1 MLPYGYSKSNNIA
14 KGPSL
19 MELNK
24 SNQSI
29 GGGDSSSDLAKS
41 QWDETKVDDKVDVA
55 SSAVD
60 QDKDTEAEKSA
71 DKAKAFR
78 MKKLVAS
85 VAIGL
90 TLAVSGGVHAYHQHV
105 ENQRVAEAVEEEQER
120 ELEQANQR
128 RQEYLD
134 QVPDNDLSRDK
145 YVYNEADRALGRDV
159 DSSSARAL
167 SPAEFEE
174 YFHVTPET
182 YQTLCLEKY
191 GINADDFADDTE
203 AEAQQRFDKAKQKK
217 DEYEAESK
225 ARREATGWHSF
236 EPEEPSFTDAELR
249 ALQNGDVSYFK
260 KSKESKVKQALNA
273 KISELRRARDEAIRQ
288 QLDQLRQQLDQS
300 EADTNT
306 DSEEYGKHPEDM
318 KGEDTGGHQGDS
330 GGEQDFISMDED
342 NYTGTRPHGNEADKP
357 DRSSWND
364 DDEINRRDRAY
375 HEPQESEQRNRE
387 EIQIVD
393 LQ

>member
-1 MLPYGYSKSNNIA
+1 
-14 KGPSL
+14 

-24 SNQSI
+24 SNQSV
-29 GGGDSSSDLAKS
+29 GGDSSSDLAKS

-55 SSAVD
+55 SPAID
-60 QDKDTEAEKSA
+60 QDKDTEVEKSA
-71 DKAKAFR
+71 DKAKASR
-78 MKKLVAS
+78 LKKLVAS

-90 TLAVSGGVHAYHQHV
+90 TLAVSGGVHAYQQHV
-105 ENQRVAEAVEEEQER
+105 ENQRVAEVVREEQEQ

-159 DSSSARAL
+159 DSSGARVL

-182 YQTLCLEKY
+182 YQMLCLEKY

-203 AEAQQRFDKAKQKK
+203 AEAQQRFDKAKQEK
-217 DEYEAESK
+217 DEYEARSK
-225 ARREATGWHSF
+225 ARCEAAEQHPF
-236 EPEEPSFTDAELR
+236 EPEKPSFTDAELQV
-249 ALQNGDVSYFK
+249 LQNGDVSYFK

-273 KISELRRARDEAIRQ
+273 RIRELGWASARKEAIRQ
-288 QLDQLRQQLDQS
+288 QLDQ
-300 EADTNT
+300 ADTNQR
-306 DSEEYGKHPEDM
+306 DNGELPNDV
-318 KGEDTGGHQGDS
+318 KGEGIGGPQSDS
-330 GGEQDFISMDED
+330 GGKEDSIDMDD
-342 NYTGTRPHGNEADKP
+342 YIGARPHGKEADKP
-357 DRSSWND
+357 DRSGWS
-364 DDEINRRDRAY
+364 DDEIGRRERAY
-375 HEPQESEQRNRE
+375 YEHESEQRNRE

>member
-1 MLPYGYSKSNNIA
+1 
-14 KGPSL
+14 

-29 GGGDSSSDLAKS
+29 GGDSSSDLAKS
-41 QWDETKVDDKVDVA
+41 QWDETKVNDKVDVA
-55 SSAVD
+55 SSAID
-60 QDKDTEAEKSA
+60 QDKDTEVEKSA
-71 DKAKAFR
+71 DKAKASR
-78 MKKLVAS
+78 IKKLVAS

-90 TLAVSGGVHAYHQHV
+90 TLAISGGVHAYQQHV
-105 ENQRVAEAVEEEQER
+105 ENQRVAEVAREEQEQ

-159 DSSSARAL
+159 DSSSARVL

-203 AEAQQRFDKAKQKK
+203 AEAQQRFDKAKQAE
-217 DEYEAESK
+217 DEYEARSK
-225 ARREATGWHSF
+225 ARREEAEQRSAEHRYEW
-236 EPEEPSFTDAELR
+236 EYEREEPPFTDAELQ

-260 KSKESKVKQALNA
+260 QSKESKVKQALNA
-273 KISELRRARDEAIRQ
+273 RIRELGWASARKEAIRQ
-288 QLDQLRQQLDQS
+288 QLDQT
-300 EADTNT
+300 EANDA
-306 DSEEYGKHPEDM
+306 DPED
-318 KGEDTGGHQGDS
+318 D
-330 GGEQDFISMDED
+330 
-342 NYTGTRPHGNEADKP
+342 GNRQVEYRK
-357 DRSSWND
+357 ND
-364 DDEINRRDRAY
+364 DGGR
-375 HEPQESEQRNRE
+375 
-387 EIQIVD
+387 
-393 LQ
+393 

>member
-1 MLPYGYSKSNNIA
+1 
-14 KGPSL
+14 

-41 QWDETKVDDKVDVA
+41 QWDETKVNDKVDVA
-55 SSAVD
+55 SSAID
-60 QDKDTEAEKSA
+60 QDKDTEVEKSA
-71 DKAKAFR
+71 DKAKASR
-78 MKKLVAS
+78 LKKLVAS

-90 TLAVSGGVHAYHQHV
+90 TLAISGGVHAYQQHV
-105 ENQRVAEAVEEEQER
+105 ENQRVAEAVREEQEQ

-159 DSSSARAL
+159 DSSSARVL

-203 AEAQQRFDKAKQKK
+203 AEAQQRFDKAKQAE
-217 DEYEAESK
+217 DEYEARSK
-225 ARREATGWHSF
+225 ARREEAEQRGVGWHYEQQES
-236 EPEEPSFTDAELR
+236 PFTDAELQ

-260 KSKESKVKQALNA
+260 QSKESKVKQALNA
-273 KISELRRARDEAIRQ
+273 RIRELGWDKARKEATRQQ
-288 QLDQLRQQLDQS
+288 QLDQA
-300 EADTNT
+300 EANANANP
-306 DSEEYGKHPEDM
+306 EED
-318 KGEDTGGHQGDS
+318 
-330 GGEQDFISMDED
+330 
-342 NYTGTRPHGNEADKP
+342 RP
-357 DRSSWND
+357 SWND
-364 DDEINRRDRAY
+364 DGEINRHDRAY
-375 HEPQESEQRNRE
+375 HEHEHEPQESEQQSRE

>member
-1 MLPYGYSKSNNIA
+1 
-14 KGPSL
+14 

-24 SNQSI
+24 SDQSI
-29 GGGDSSSDLAKS
+29 GGDSSSDLAKS

-55 SSAVD
+55 SPAID

-71 DKAKAFR
+71 DKTKASR

-90 TLAVSGGVHAYHQHV
+90 TLAVSGGVHAYQQHV
-105 ENQRVAEAVEEEQER
+105 ENQRAAEVAEEEQEQ

-159 DSSSARAL
+159 DSSSARVL

-174 YFHVTPET
+174 YFHITPKA

-203 AEAQQRFDKAKQKK
+203 AEAQQRFDEAKQEK
-217 DEYEAESK
+217 DEYEARSK
-225 ARREATGWHSF
+225 ARREVFERRGRGP
-236 EPEEPSFTDAELR
+236 EPEWEKPPFTDAELQ

-260 KSKESKVKQALNA
+260 QSKESKVKQALNA
-273 KISELRRARDEAIRQ
+273 RIRELGWAKAREEAIRQ
-288 QLDQLRQQLDQS
+288 QLDQT
-300 EADTNT
+300 DTNQR
-306 DSEEYGKHPEDM
+306 DNGELPNDV
-318 KGEDTGGHQGDS
+318 KGEDTGYHRSDS
-330 GGEQDFISMDED
+330 GGEQDFISMDD
-342 NYTGTRPHGNEADKP
+342 DIDVRSHGKEADKP
-357 DRSSWND
+357 DRSSWS
-364 DDEINRRDRAY
+364 DDEIGRRERAY
-375 HEPQESEQRNRE
+375 YEHESEQRNRE

>member
-1 MLPYGYSKSNNIA
+1 M
-14 KGPSL
+14 
-19 MELNK
+19 
-24 SNQSI
+24 
-29 GGGDSSSDLAKS
+29 
-41 QWDETKVDDKVDVA
+41 
-55 SSAVD
+55 
-60 QDKDTEAEKSA
+60 
-71 DKAKAFR
+71 
-78 MKKLVAS
+78 AS

-90 TLAVSGGVHAYHQHV
+90 TLAVSGGVHTYHQYV
-105 ENQRVAEAVEEEQER
+105 ENQRVAEAVKEEQER

-159 DSSSARAL
+159 DSSSARVL

-203 AEAQQRFDKAKQKK
+203 AEAQQRFDKAKQAE
-217 DEYEAESK
+217 DEYEARSK
-225 ARREATGWHSF
+225 ARREEAEQRGVGWHYEQQ
-236 EPEEPSFTDAELR
+236 EPPFTDAELQ

-260 KSKESKVKQALNA
+260 QSKESKVKQALNA
-273 KISELRRARDEAIRQ
+273 RIRELGWASARKEAIRQ
-288 QLDQLRQQLDQS
+288 QLDQ
-300 EADTNT
+300 ANTNQR
-306 DSEEYGKHPEDM
+306 DNGELPNDM
-318 KGEDTGGHQGDS
+318 KGEDAGHHPIDS
-330 GGEQDFISMDED
+330 GGEKNFISMD
-342 NYTGTRPHGNEADKP
+342 N
-357 DRSSWND
+357 
-364 DDEINRRDRAY
+364 EINRRDRTY
-375 HEPQESEQRNRE
+375 REHEHEPQESKQWNRE

>member
-1 MLPYGYSKSNNIA
+1 
-14 KGPSL
+14 

-24 SNQSI
+24 SDQSI
-29 GGGDSSSDLAKS
+29 GGDSSSDLAKS
-41 QWDETKVDDKVDVA
+41 QWDETKVNDKVDVA
-55 SSAVD
+55 SSAID
-60 QDKDTEAEKSA
+60 QDKDTEVEKSA
-71 DKAKAFR
+71 DKAKASR
-78 MKKLVAS
+78 LKKLVAS

-90 TLAVSGGVHAYHQHV
+90 TLAVSGGVHAYQQHV
-105 ENQRVAEAVEEEQER
+105 ENQRVAEAAREEQEQ

-159 DSSSARAL
+159 DSSGARVL

-182 YQTLCLEKY
+182 YQMLCLEKY

-203 AEAQQRFDKAKQKK
+203 AEAQQRFDRAKQEK
-217 DEYEAESK
+217 DEYEAELK
-225 ARREATGWHSF
+225 ARREAFERRGRGP
-236 EPEEPSFTDAELR
+236 EPEWEKPPFTDAELQ

-273 KISELRRARDEAIRQ
+273 RIRELGWAKAGKEAIRQ
-288 QLDQLRQQLDQS
+288 QQLDQ
-300 EADTNT
+300 ANANANP
-306 DSEEYGKHPEDM
+306 EED
-318 KGEDTGGHQGDS
+318 
-330 GGEQDFISMDED
+330 
-342 NYTGTRPHGNEADKP
+342 RP
-357 DRSSWND
+357 SWND
-364 DDEINRRDRAY
+364 DGEINRRDHAY
-375 HEPQESEQRNRE
+375 HEREPQESEQQSRK

>member
-1 MLPYGYSKSNNIA
+1 
-14 KGPSL
+14 

-24 SNQSI
+24 SNQSV

-41 QWDETKVDDKVDVA
+41 QWDETKVDNKVDAA
-55 SSAVD
+55 SSAIN

-78 MKKLVAS
+78 LKKLVAS

-90 TLAVSGGVHAYHQHV
+90 TLAVSGGVHAYQQHV
-105 ENQRVAEAVEEEQER
+105 ENQRVAEVAREEQEQ

-159 DSSSARAL
+159 DSSGARVL

-182 YQTLCLEKY
+182 YQMLCLEKY

-203 AEAQQRFDKAKQKK
+203 AEAQQRFDKAKQEK
-217 DEYEAESK
+217 DEYEARSK
-225 ARREATGWHSF
+225 ARREAAEQHPF
-236 EPEEPSFTDAELR
+236 EPEKPSFTDAELQ

-260 KSKESKVKQALNA
+260 KSKESKVKEALED
-273 KISELRRARDEAIRQ
+273 KIIELEFEARRNE
-288 QLDQLRQQLDQS
+288 
-300 EADTNT
+300 EAD
-306 DSEEYGKHPEDM
+306 EPHYPR
-318 KGEDTGGHQGDS
+318 
-330 GGEQDFISMDED
+330 
-342 NYTGTRPHGNEADKP
+342 RPG
-357 DRSSWND
+357 
-364 DDEINRRDRAY
+364 Y
-375 HEPQESEQRNRE
+375 RE
-387 EIQIVD
+387 EIPDPVD
-393 LQ
+393 LVDLFD

>member
-1 MLPYGYSKSNNIA
+1 
-14 KGPSL
+14 

-29 GGGDSSSDLAKS
+29 GGDSSSDLAKS
-41 QWDETKVDDKVDVA
+41 QWDETKVNDKVDVA
-55 SSAVD
+55 SSAID
-60 QDKDTEAEKSA
+60 QDKDTEVEKSA

-90 TLAVSGGVHAYHQHV
+90 TLAISGGVHAYQQHV
-105 ENQRVAEAVEEEQER
+105 ENQRVAEAAKEEQER

-134 QVPDNDLSRDK
+134 QVPDNDLSRDR

-159 DSSSARAL
+159 DSSSARVL

-203 AEAQQRFDKAKQKK
+203 AEAQQRFDKAKQEK
-217 DEYEAESK
+217 DEYEAESR
-225 ARREATGWHSF
+225 ARREAAEQLGAKWRY
-236 EPEEPSFTDAELR
+236 EREKPPFTDAELQ
-249 ALQNGDVSYFK
+249 ALQSGDVSYFRM
-260 KSKESKVKQALNA
+260 SKESKVKQALNA
-273 KISELRRARDEAIRQ
+273 KISELRWARVEANTPAA
-288 QLDQLRQQLDQS
+288 DQT
-300 EADTNT
+300 EANANT
-306 DSEEYGKHPEDM
+306 HP
-318 KGEDTGGHQGDS
+318 KEDTS
-330 GGEQDFISMDED
+330 GRY
-342 NYTGTRPHGNEADKP
+342 NV
-357 DRSSWND
+357 
-364 DDEINRRDRAY
+364 DEIDRYDRAY
-375 HEPQESEQRNRE
+375 HEREPQESEQQNRE
-387 EIQIVD
+387 EIPDIID
-393 LQ
+393 LE

>member
-1 MLPYGYSKSNNIA
+1 M
-14 KGPSL
+14 
-19 MELNK
+19 
-24 SNQSI
+24 
-29 GGGDSSSDLAKS
+29 
-41 QWDETKVDDKVDVA
+41 
-55 SSAVD
+55 
-60 QDKDTEAEKSA
+60 
-71 DKAKAFR
+71 
-78 MKKLVAS
+78 AS

-90 TLAVSGGVHAYHQHV
+90 TLVVSGGVHAYQQHV
-105 ENQRVAEAVEEEQER
+105 ENQRVAEVAKEER
-120 ELEQANQR
+120 AANQR
-128 RQEYLD
+128 RQKFLD
-134 QVPDNDLSRDK
+134 QIPKYDELWRDE
-145 YVYNEADRALGRDV
+145 YIYNEADYVLGGWRYDDIADQHDEIDYLNRARLN
-159 DSSSARAL
+159 
-167 SPAEFEE
+167 SPKEFEE
-174 YFHVTPET
+174 CFHITPED
-182 YQTLCLEKY
+182 YQKQCLEKY

-203 AEAQQRFDKAKQKK
+203 AEVQQRFDEAKQEK
-217 DEYEAESK
+217 DEYEARSK
-225 ARREATGWHSF
+225 ARREAAEKRGVENRYEW
-236 EPEEPSFTDAELR
+236 EKPPFTDAELQ

-260 KSKESKVKQALNA
+260 QSKESKVKQALNA

-357 DRSSWND
+357 DRSGWSD
-364 DDEINRRDRAY
+364 DDEVNRRDRAY
-375 HEPQESEQRNRE
+375 HEREPQESEQWNRE

>member
-1 MLPYGYSKSNNIA
+1 
-14 KGPSL
+14 

-29 GGGDSSSDLAKS
+29 GGDSSSDLAKS
-41 QWDETKVDDKVDVA
+41 QWDETKVNDKVDVA
-55 SSAVD
+55 SSAID
-60 QDKDTEAEKSA
+60 QDKDTEAEKLA
-71 DKAKAFR
+71 DRAKSFR

-85 VAIGL
+85 VIVGL
-90 TLAVSGGVHAYHQHV
+90 TLAVHGGVHAYHQHV
-105 ENQRVAEAVEEEQER
+105 ENQRVAEAAEEEQER
-120 ELEQANQR
+120 ELEQTNQR

-159 DSSSARAL
+159 DSSSARVL

-217 DEYEAESK
+217 DEYEARSE
-225 ARREATGWHSF
+225 ARREAAEQRGVEWRY
-236 EPEEPSFTDAELR
+236 EWEEPPFTDAELR

-273 KISELRRARDEAIRQ
+273 RIRELGWDKARKEATRQQ
-288 QLDQLRQQLDQS
+288 QLDQA
-300 EADTNT
+300 EANANANP
-306 DSEEYGKHPEDM
+306 EED
-318 KGEDTGGHQGDS
+318 
-330 GGEQDFISMDED
+330 
-342 NYTGTRPHGNEADKP
+342 RPG
-357 DRSSWND
+357 WND
-364 DDEINRRDRAY
+364 DGEINRHDRAY
-375 HEPQESEQRNRE
+375 HEHEHEHEPRESEQQSRK
-387 EIQIVD
+387 EISDTID
-393 LQ
+393 LE

>member
-1 MLPYGYSKSNNIA
+1 
-14 KGPSL
+14 

-41 QWDETKVDDKVDVA
+41 QWDETKVNDKVDVA
-55 SSAVD
+55 SSAID

-105 ENQRVAEAVEEEQER
+105 ENQRVAEAVKEEQER
-120 ELEQANQR
+120 GLEQANQR

-134 QVPDNDLSRDK
+134 QVPDFDDLFRDE
-145 YVYNEADRALGRDV
+145 YIYNEADRAFGRDI
-159 DSSSARAL
+159 DSNSARVL

-174 YFHVTPET
+174 YFHITPED
-182 YQTLCLEKY
+182 YQKQCLEKY

-203 AEAQQRFDKAKQKK
+203 AEAQQRFDEAKQEK

-225 ARREATGWHSF
+225 ARREAAEQRGIGWHY
-236 EPEEPSFTDAELR
+236 ERQKPPFTDAELQ
-249 ALQNGDVSYFK
+249 ALQSGDVSYFR

-273 KISELRRARDEAIRQ
+273 KISELRGARDEAIRQ
-288 QLDQLRQQLDQS
+288 QLDQS
-300 EADTNT
+300 EANAHT
-306 DSEEYGKHPEDM
+306 HP
-318 KGEDTGGHQGDS
+318 KEDTS
-330 GGEQDFISMDED
+330 G
-342 NYTGTRPHGNEADKP
+342 R
-357 DRSSWND
+357 ND
-364 DDEINRRDRAY
+364 VDEIEDRHDCAY
-375 HEPQESEQRNRE
+375 HEREQEQWGGGRE
-387 EIQIVD
+387 EIPDTID

>member
-1 MLPYGYSKSNNIA
+1 M
-14 KGPSL
+14 
-19 MELNK
+19 
-24 SNQSI
+24 
-29 GGGDSSSDLAKS
+29 
-41 QWDETKVDDKVDVA
+41 
-55 SSAVD
+55 
-60 QDKDTEAEKSA
+60 
-71 DKAKAFR
+71 
-78 MKKLVAS
+78 AS

-90 TLAVSGGVHAYHQHV
+90 TLAISGGVHAYQQHV
-105 ENQRVAEAVEEEQER
+105 ENQRVAEVAREEQEQ

-159 DSSSARAL
+159 DSSSARVL

-203 AEAQQRFDKAKQKK
+203 AEAQQRFDKAKQAE
-217 DEYEAESK
+217 DEYEARSK
-225 ARREATGWHSF
+225 ARREEAEQRGVGWHYEQQ
-236 EPEEPSFTDAELR
+236 EPPFTDAELQ

-260 KSKESKVKQALNA
+260 QSKESKVKQALNA
-273 KISELRRARDEAIRQ
+273 RIRELGWAKAREEAIRQ
-288 QLDQLRQQLDQS
+288 QLDQT
-300 EADTNT
+300 EADANINPN
-306 DSEEYGKHPEDM
+306 EYGKYPENV
-318 KGEDTGGHQGDS
+318 KGEDTGYHRSDS

-342 NYTGTRPHGNEADKP
+342 NCTGATPHGKEADKP
-357 DRSSWND
+357 DRSGWS
-364 DDEINRRDRAY
+364 DDEIGRRERAY
-375 HEPQESEQRNRE
+375 YEHESEQRNRE